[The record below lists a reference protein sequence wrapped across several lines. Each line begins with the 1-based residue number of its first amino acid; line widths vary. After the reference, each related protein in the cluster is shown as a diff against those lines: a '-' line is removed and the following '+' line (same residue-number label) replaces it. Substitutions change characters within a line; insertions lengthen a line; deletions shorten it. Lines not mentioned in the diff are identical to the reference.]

1 MTPTSRYARAI
12 PAPPAIA
19 PAILLG
25 VGLGGFVDGIV
36 LHQIL
41 QWHSMLSN
49 VVRPSTIA
57 ALHLNMFWDG
67 VFHAATWLVTLVGVM
82 LLWRSGKRGTLP
94 PLGIF
99 LGAMVMGWG
108 AFNLVE
114 GLINHHLLE
123 LHNVRE
129 VAAPTMWNVA
139 FLALSA
145 AVFLIG
151 LVVTYR
157 RPGVRE
163 LQRRSSGADSSPV
176 R

>member
-1 MTPTSRYARAI
+1 MISTSRYAKAT
-12 PAPPAIA
+12 PAPVSTA

-25 VGLGGFVDGIV
+25 IGLGGFVDGIL

-49 VVRPSTIA
+49 LVGMSTVA
-57 ALHLNMFWDG
+57 AVHLSMFWDG
-67 VFHAATWLVTLVGVM
+67 VFHAATWIVTFVGVM
-82 LLWRSGKRGTLP
+82 LLWQSGKRGTNP

-99 LGAMVMGWG
+99 SGAMLLGWG

-129 VAAPTMWNVA
+129 VTEPAAWNIG
-139 FLALSA
+139 FLAFSA
-145 AVFLIG
+145 VIFLVG
-151 LVVTYR
+151 FVVTYKLP
-157 RPGVRE
+157 RPRE
-163 LQRRSSGADSSPV
+163 RQRQAPTNSPAHY
-176 R
+176 